1 MKLGVYKMRTCK
13 YFEAKGIDYKGQ
25 LQKIP
30 KASTKLQPLFE
41 SLTNAIEA
49 IKLSNNE
56 NKNEIIINL
65 FLTSGLFSDSKEDCE
80 LSKIV
85 IEDFGIGFN
94 DKEFDRFTKLHDNSK
109 GFTNQ
114 GSGRIQYMHFFDE
127 TKFESTF
134 RDNNSSTGFYKRVFW
149 LSKSDTFLVNKAIIC
164 FDEPIEIKATEAH
177 TKITFMNFLDEED
190 KKYFSFLSS
199 ELLKEKFIE
208 HYLYYFCENRGELPK
223 IQIKSFINDTENKV
237 SEITL
242 DDIPHEDKHEEITI
256 QYKKLSEDCKFIEM
270 EEKETFHIK
279 SFKLNKEV
287 LDSNDLKLTS
297 KHEIVR
303 GKFNKKFELNIL
315 KPEDIIDEHRYLFLV
330 SSSYIDNRDTDNRG
344 ELEIYTNEEYKNDSS
359 LFKENKII
367 SLDDIQTE
375 INSHILT
382 MYSEISN
389 KREQHSLDVD
399 KLQKMFLLDKKTL
412 KGITVNVQ
420 DTDED
425 ILKKVYKADAK
436 RTAEKDAKLKEEIE
450 KLDIELNEFNPID
463 PNYEENL
470 SEKISSLVEKIP
482 LQNKVELTQ
491 YVARRKLVLD
501 LFSKILDRELKIQ
514 HSTKKQMDEKLL
526 HNLIFKQSS
535 DNPNESDLWLVN
547 EEFIYFKGTSEG
559 TLGDIKVD
567 GKNLIKDNLTEEE
580 TKYRLKQEGDAKLKR
595 PDILLFP
602 NEGKCIII
610 ELKAP
615 KVSISDHLNQL
626 NMYASLINNLSKDE
640 YKFNTFYGYL
650 IGENIDIDDVEDKD
664 SDFKEA
670 CNFNYMYRP
679 YKRIAGKFDRK
690 DGSLYTEVIKYST
703 LLERA
708 QKRNEVFISKLGC

>member
-1 MKLGVYKMRTCK
+1 MRTCK